1 MGKLLGAEFAPIM
14 DAIALVWTKVNDV
27 AVTLGEFFKNQITE
41 ASLGWEKLD
50 AGSDG
55 LPQNHWP
62 KIAETSSDT
71 MNDPTKWPK
80 SA

>member
-1 MGKLLGAEFAPIM
+1 M

-71 MNDPTKWPK
+71 MNDPANWPK